1 MPNTIKYNVSAQ
13 TLALKKGNFWI
24 GTGDVTKAPT
34 SSTDYWNGISP
45 PLSGYTI
52 YLNKATQG
60 PSIYVPTTNASL
72 IELTN
77 SIGSQTFTTVAQCL
91 NWYRTE
97 NDKMVFNI
105 DYPAIPT
112 SGVTFIADVGTT
124 LSYPLN
130 SNLSYTF
137 DPTTNGGYIS
147 YDGGAAYVSEYGGG
161 FQLDGIDDAGYC
173 TATISGFGLFLTA
186 AFTWVVICRG
196 NNSSNAWSNSSISNN
211 RYPDGA
217 GFGFY
222 TNNGSRDVAFYVGST
237 TDAFV
242 VNIGTITPSNVNIPH
257 MYVISSNGTNLHKGY
272 VDNGS
277 PISSTTSISRAA
289 VQHEVFVGVNGYIGG
304 SNLKMVSYIE
314 IMYNRQLSDAE
325 VLALYNSYSGRFG
338 F

>member
-1 MPNTIKYNVSAQ
+1 MPNTIKYNVSAH

-77 SIGSQTFTTVAQCL
+77 SIGSQSFTTVAQCL

-147 YDGGAAYVSEYGGG
+147 YDNGTTYVSEYGGG
-161 FQLDGIDDAGYC
+161 FQFDGIDDSAYC

-242 VNIGTITPSNVNIPH
+242 VNIGTITPANVNIPH

>member
-24 GTGDVTKAPT
+24 GTGDVTKGPT
-34 SSTDYWNGISP
+34 SSTDYWNGITP

-52 YLNKATQG
+52 YLNKASQG

-77 SIGSQTFTTVAQCL
+77 RIGSQTFTTVAQCL

-161 FQLDGIDDAGYC
+161 FQLDGIDDAAYC
-173 TATISGFGLFLTA
+173 TVTSGGFGIYLTA

-196 NNSSNAWSNSSISNN
+196 NNSSNVWSNSSISNN

-222 TNNGSRDVAFYVGST
+222 TNNFSRDVAFYVGST
-237 TDAFV
+237 SNAFA
-242 VNIGTITPSNVNIPH
+242 VNIGTITPANVNIPH

-304 SNLKMVSYIE
+304 SNMKMVSYIE